1 MSFDVWN
8 CIHVFCV
15 QPKRQKQMLQF
26 KFTVFY
32 YHKRK
37 GQIRSRKTHLDTV
50 LISLLFF
57 APSPASFFHINLAG
71 WLCFATTI
79 ACYVYQPYSSLV
91 PFCIPKITS
100 FYQPIELILK
110 IKPDVSSWSIFW
122 VLYWKYLIGFW
133 LESRHLNY

>member
-8 CIHVFCV
+8 RIHVFCV

-26 KFTVFY
+26 KFTIFY

-37 GQIRSRKTHLDTV
+37 GQIRPRKTHLDTV

-57 APSPASFFHINLAG
+57 TPSPASFFHINLAG
-71 WLCFATTI
+71 WLCFATII
-79 ACYVYQPYSSLV
+79 AWYVYQPYSRLV

-100 FYQPIELILK
+100 FTNSL
-110 IKPDVSSWSIFW
+110 SS
-122 VLYWKYLIGFW
+122 YWKSNLMLALDTLFGLYIGKI
-133 LESRHLNY
+133 L